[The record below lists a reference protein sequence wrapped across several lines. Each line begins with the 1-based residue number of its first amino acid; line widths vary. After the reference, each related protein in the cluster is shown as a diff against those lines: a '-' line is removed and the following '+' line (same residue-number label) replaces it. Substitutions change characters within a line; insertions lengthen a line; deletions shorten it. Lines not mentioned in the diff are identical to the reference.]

1 VPQRAAWLAAELGV
15 TFMRGCTV
23 QAVDV
28 PQLQTSR
35 GTVRA
40 EHIVVRPG
48 DDFGAL
54 YAQHRAP
61 FALTRCKL
69 QMLRLA
75 DPGLRL
81 PATPMSDLGLAR
93 YPVYGSLPACA
104 ALKARLAAE
113 QPELLADGI
122 QLIVV
127 QSRRWDTCR
136 G

>member
-23 QAVDV
+23 QAV
-28 PQLQTSR
+28 
-35 GTVRA
+35 